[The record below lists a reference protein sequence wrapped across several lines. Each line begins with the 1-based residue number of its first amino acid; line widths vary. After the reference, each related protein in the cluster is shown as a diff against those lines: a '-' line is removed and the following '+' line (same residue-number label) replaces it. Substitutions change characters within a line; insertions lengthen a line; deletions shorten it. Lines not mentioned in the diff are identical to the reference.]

1 MGLNNVEVTDEEL
14 NELVEFMAGSKGT
27 PPRETEDKARTSG
40 DPTEEAIADIFG
52 HEGKKG
58 APPPRETEDTEDEE
72 AEYMA
77 EVDAIRTEWEDLKAE
92 IRAHAKKYAKR

>member
-1 MGLNNVEVTDEEL
+1 MDIEAIIEEAM
-14 NELVEFMAGSKGT
+14 NEGEAKHK
-27 PPRETEDKARTSG
+27 PSG

-52 HEGKKG
+52 HDGKKG

-77 EVDAIRTEWEDLKAE
+77 EVDAIRTEWEELKAE
-92 IRAHAKKYAKR
+92 IKAHAKKYAKR